1 MLTKNERMAKRK
13 ECGKPVS
20 LTEESRGAFNPT
32 VYWYVCE
39 DGHETGCST
48 KRETC
53 LSEIK
58 DVA

>member
-1 MLTKNERMAKRK
+1 MAKRK